1 MILVREISGLRFR
14 EDILRGVRLF
24 AIVFAA
30 ILLCVAAYRI
40 LRAPSDVQGAAPD
53 GSSSAEAGQPSPT
66 SAPDAAPV
74 SETSAEV
81 HPLVVPAPPPVG
93 GPAASKK
100 VTRPKTGINAEVPP
114 PPPPAVPTVARAHRA
129 APPAG
134 KEFEASNAVA
144 LPVAAGRGI
153 VPAAKPLTPK
163 KQLVGYKSLIEANAN
178 RLPADPTAVPIDDYV
193 QITREKGNRFFKA
206 IGKIFHPGAKKEAEP
221 LTLRPKQ

>member
-40 LRAPSDVQGAAPD
+40 LRAPSDVQGAT
-53 GSSSAEAGQPSPT
+53 SSAEAEQPSPT
-66 SAPDAAPV
+66 PAPDAAPV

-93 GPAASKK
+93 GAAAPKK
-100 VTRPKTGINAEVPP
+100 IARPKTGVNADVP

-129 APPAG
+129 APPSG

-144 LPVAAGRGI
+144 LPAPPVEDVA
-153 VPAAKPLTPK
+153 PAKPLTP

-178 RLPADPTAVPIDDYV
+178 RLPADPTAVPIDDSPEE
-193 QITREKGNRFFKA
+193 QAKGNRFFKA
-206 IGKIFHPGAKKEAEP
+206 IGKIFHPGAKKETEP